1 MLFTIKIYLRSVCIS
16 GLMHMKDSIFC
27 GKNEDLEGSGLIHC
41 SNSEQD
47 NALAALVTQAS
58 VERW

>member
-1 MLFTIKIYLRSVCIS
+1 
-16 GLMHMKDSIFC
+16 MHMKDSIFC

-58 VERW
+58 VERRWEKNVNAVSYQEM

>member
-1 MLFTIKIYLRSVCIS
+1 
-16 GLMHMKDSIFC
+16 MHMKDSIFC

-58 VERW
+58 VERWWEKNVNAVSYQEM